1 MYIYTES
8 AIIILSSFTVSR
20 ILYYLDTGS
29 PSSLS
34 YSYPLLSTIMYT
46 KPIHLASLLLP
57 LLFNPSLA
65 LNIGEKAFDI
75 RSALVGFNYYEVTV
89 SRANETDANENSY
102 PTTRCENNPDAS
114 SPLQI
119 EMECSI
125 QCPCP
130 SCSDEC
136 PELEGDLANPIKV
149 VLQQPPRTGD
159 GRPDFNTSGV
169 NFIMEAE
176 G

>member
-1 MYIYTES
+1 
-8 AIIILSSFTVSR
+8 
-20 ILYYLDTGS
+20 
-29 PSSLS
+29 
-34 YSYPLLSTIMYT
+34 MYT
-46 KPIHLASLLLP
+46 KPIHLASSLLP

-65 LNIGEKAFDI
+65 LNIGGKAFDI
-75 RSALVGFNYYEVTV
+75 RQAIAGFNHYFVYVP
-89 SRANETDANENSY
+89 RANEPGAKENGY
-102 PTTRCENNPDAS
+102 PLTRCENDPDAS

-125 QCPCP
+125 DCACA
-130 SCSDEC
+130 SCNNEC